1 MTNQATQTNQLPAA
15 GFALLPLA
23 ALQLNDY
30 NARRFTENMTPQRQ
44 ARFNELVES
53 VRTMGVLEPLLVR
66 EVAAQHYEI
75 IAGERRYRAALRVVV
90 DCAETGGAAAGE
102 YQVPCMVHEID
113 ADQAFDLMVIENLQR
128 EDLSPFETATAFKAY
143 LDRHGNSPAAAND
156 LALRTGIPTHA
167 IRRQV
172 RMLEL
177 PEQLLAAWRTD
188 TISLSHIELFTRV
201 GDPEQVL
208 ELFET
213 CKRLKLTTR
222 ELADRICASTPDLE
236 RGFFDKSDCLA
247 CQYNSA
253 IQSGLFAD
261 ILQPGKC
268 SCPACFEI
276 KQGAFLDEH
285 WQESK
290 LAQMYGTHGYRFSH
304 RLSQDFREPIMWS
317 EPAERCK
324 DCDSCVSVL
333 RLNGVVV
340 SGYTRTCVGPRVCFE
355 ELYRSAPAAAAVGQV
370 EKPEEAAGQSENEN
384 ENAENMNENPNQ
396 PPEPP
401 KKPAAPPEPTG
412 PVFVAHRGEKFREIF
427 FKEALA
433 TRINDLP
440 ADGPQ
445 LQRLLLTAITLSCMA
460 VRDDM
465 AARLGLDKFATAKD
479 YPSKIFLIPADDLP
493 GELRSASLAWAID
506 SVTVPAVRQFIA
518 EQLGI
523 DLSLEWSMTQNYLQS
538 LDKSEIVRVGE
549 EPGVE
554 IWREEKAATYRQAKY
569 KGKAL
574 RSLKKEELIDI
585 ILGSGAELTGL
596 VPAEVLGKK

>member
-1 MTNQATQTNQLPAA
+1 MNPVSPQETA
-15 GFALLPLA
+15 GFAQLPLSS
-23 ALQLNDY
+23 LQLNDY
-30 NARRFTENMTPQRQ
+30 NARRFEENMTPQRR
-44 ARFNELVES
+44 ARFEELVDS
-53 VRTMGVLEPLLVR
+53 VRTIGVLEPLLVR
-66 EVAAQHYEI
+66 PVDADKYEI
-75 IAGERRYRAALRVVV
+75 IAGERRYRAALRVMNELL
-90 DCAETGGAAAGE
+90 DAAGE
-102 YQVPCMVHEID
+102 RIDYRIPCMVHEID

-143 LDRHGNSPAAAND
+143 LDRHGNSPAAVND

-172 RMLEL
+172 RLLEL
-177 PEQLLAAWRTD
+177 PEQLLEAWKTD

-213 CKRLKLTTR
+213 CKRLKLTVR

-236 RGFFDKSDCLA
+236 RGFFDKSDCRA
-247 CQYNSA
+247 CHYNSA

-285 WQESK
+285 WSSSK
-290 LAQMYGTHGYRFSH
+290 LATLYGTNGYRFSH
-304 RLSQDFREPIMWS
+304 RLSQDFREPIMF
-317 EPAERCK
+317 EPAERCQ
-324 DCDSCVSVL
+324 DCDTCISIL

-340 SGYTRTCVGPRVCFE
+340 SGYARTCVGPRICFE
-355 ELYRSAPAAAAVGQV
+355 ELYRSAPEASPAKPV
-370 EKPEEAAGQSENEN
+370 EKPAEASEQSENEN
-384 ENAENMNENPNQ
+384 ETAEIVND
-396 PPEPP
+396 
-401 KKPAAPPEPTG
+401 KADTPAAPAKKTAAPAEPTG
-412 PVFVAHRGEKFREIF
+412 PVFVAHRGEKYREIF

-433 TRINDLP
+433 GRINDLP

-465 AARLGLDKFATAKD
+465 AARLGLDKFATGKD
-479 YPSKIFLIPADDLP
+479 FPSKIFLIPAEDLP
-493 GELRSASLAWAID
+493 GELRAAALSWSID
-506 SVTVPAVRQFIA
+506 TVTVPDVRQFIS

-523 DLSLEWSMTQNYLQS
+523 DLASEWSISQNYLQS

-554 IWREEKAATYRQAKY
+554 IWRDEKAVDYRQAKY

-574 RSLKKEELIDI
+574 RALKKEELIDI
-585 ILGSGAELTGL
+585 IMSSGTELQGL